1 MVKVICNDKVLEITY
16 TSNDELIA
24 HTSCIVHRNTQQLE
38 IIDIFAVSQYGD
50 MYFEDMLMEEVLS
63 YAQDQGLASI
73 IAYVGPEPFNPA
85 PYWTSDDYMDWYASY
100 GFTLTPGSFCRQRM
114 EYQVSPLQSGD

>member
-73 IAYVGPEPFNPA
+73 IAYVGPELFNPV

-114 EYQVSPLQSGD
+114 EYQVSPLQSGG